1 MIAGG
6 WLGVPDLIQWRA
18 SSTTR
23 GKLHSTVQARSDS
36 TSEQEQPPPP
46 LEGRWIG
53 VTVAASSSAGSG
65 RPRETR
71 VSAVVGLC
79 WWTATKNFDQDRIYE
94 HGPATTAAAALL
106 CSHSTPPGKAA
117 GGGGRRGPTCTATAR
132 AKRRPISLARKPA
145 G

>member
-36 TSEQEQPPPP
+36 TSSEQEQQPPP

-53 VTVAASSSAGSG
+53 VTVAASSSAGNG
-65 RPRETR
+65 RPRGTR
-71 VSAVVGLC
+71 VQCSC
-79 WWTATKNFDQDRIYE
+79 W
-94 HGPATTAAAALL
+94 ALL
-106 CSHSTPPGKAA
+106 VDSDEK
-117 GGGGRRGPTCTATAR
+117 
-132 AKRRPISLARKPA
+132 L
-145 G
+145 